1 MVQAYNANIIYPNKQ
16 ESVLNKLTSDGFVI
30 DSETYVG
37 ASVEALESGI
47 FRADI
52 PCKFKLSSEAV
63 QSLIDDVK
71 RTMQRAIE
79 VEEKCPLAMVIN
91 FDEVCFLLATY
102 GDEDTPHFNEK
113 VDWNTVPEKLKK
125 CLLPTRG
132 YLLFEEQGAELYR
145 QCIDTDN
152 QAAFKWVE
160 QVKKFRKEAW
170 PTFLSMATT
179 EMSKD
184 DLKNLFLNAE
194 IAPYFKT
201 KPTYETY
208 DILSLISENHQIVE
222 EYDTW
227 LHLRQSGFLIKEE
240 QEELFCEDE
249 LLKAKLKKDVLGNFR
264 IAFWLKNEIFHIDQ
278 EIEIG
283 LNYEYATLNNI
294 SDFMGQYI
302 EPSNHQ
308 FIIDLPAT
316 IELPDKSDYFS
327 LYIKANFNFALPEE
341 LKKNKMVYKL
351 YN

>member
-1 MVQAYNANIIYPNKQ
+1 MKN
-16 ESVLNKLTSDGFVI
+16 I
-30 DSETYVG
+30 DSIKELCFEA
-37 ASVEALESGI
+37 ASQPTLMAALLNYRPELEKDIQKKPLLKHKFHVVYLDLPAGPKI
-47 FRADI
+47 VYCRGFNRALQI
-52 PCKFKLSSEAV
+52 PKTNFKTRL
-63 QSLIDDVK
+63 
-71 RTMQRAIE
+71 
-79 VEEKCPLAMVIN
+79 EKISQIN

-125 CLLPTRG
+125 CVLPTRG
-132 YLLFEEQGAELYR
+132 YLLFEEQGYELYR
-145 QCIDTDN
+145 QCIDADN

-160 QVKKFRKEAW
+160 QVKKFSKEAW
-170 PTFLSMATT
+170 PTFLSMATN

-249 LLKAKLKKDVLGNFR
+249 LLKAKLKKDMLGNFR

-351 YN
+351 YQ

>member
-1 MVQAYNANIIYPNKQ
+1 MNPM
-16 ESVLNKLTSDGFVI
+16 LNTTLIKEECF
-30 DSETYVG
+30 E
-37 ASVEALESGI
+37 ASSNPTLMAALLKYRPALEKDIQKKPFIKTCFHVVYLDLPSGPKI
-47 FRADI
+47 VYSRGFNRPLEI
-52 PCKFKLSSEAV
+52 PQTDFKTRL
-63 QSLIDDVK
+63 
-71 RTMQRAIE
+71 
-79 VEEKCPLAMVIN
+79 EKLPQIT

-102 GDEDTPHFNEK
+102 GDAETPHFNDK

-125 CLLPTRG
+125 CVLPTRG
-132 YLLFEEQGAELYR
+132 YLLFEEQGYELYR
-145 QCIDTDN
+145 QCIDADN

-160 QVKKFRKEAW
+160 QVKKFSKEAW
-170 PTFLSMATT
+170 PTFLSMATS
-179 EMSKD
+179 EMPED

-240 QEELFCEDE
+240 QEELFCDDE